1 MILILIAAVLPAF
14 VLLYFI
20 YRKDKL
26 RKEPANELIKGF
38 AFGAVSAFLS
48 FLISTPLGV
57 LGFYPAEPTT
67 FAGHVSTALFAAAVP
82 EELAKLF
89 MLWLLLRR
97 SKHFDEYVDGIVYAA
112 CVGMGFAALENI
124 MYLFANMENWAEVGA
139 LRALCSVPGHF
150 FFAVMM
156 GFFYSKAM
164 LGDPAK
170 RNSNL
175 VLAALVPI
183 ALHAAF
189 DALLMVSSMG
199 AGIAAACIVLFIGLY
214 AYMAL
219 TTRKRFKEHLA
230 IDEVAKKVDDTIA
243 AELADAADGKR
254 DNPVGDV
261 VYLPSELPSAPEQPS
276 GNPDSDA
283 TA

>member
-1 MILILIAAVLPAF
+1 MILILIAAVLPAL

-26 RKEPANELIKGF
+26 RKEPTGELLKGF
-38 AFGAVSAFLS
+38 GFGALSALAS
-48 FLISTPLGV
+48 FLISTPLGI
-57 LGFYPAEPTT
+57 LGFYPSEATT
-67 FAGHVSTALFAAAVP
+67 AAGHISTALFGAAVP

-89 MLWLLLRR
+89 MLWLLLRH

-124 MYLFANMENWAEVGA
+124 MYLFSNMESWAEVGA

-156 GFFYSKAM
+156 GFFFSKAM

-170 RNSNL
+170 RKANL
-175 VLAALVPI
+175 WLAALVPI
-183 ALHAAF
+183 ALHASF

-199 AGIAAACIVLFIGLY
+199 TGIAATCIVLFIGLY
-214 AYMAL
+214 AYMAF
-219 TTRKRFKEHLA
+219 TTRKRYKEHLA
-230 IDEVAKKVDDTIA
+230 IDEVAKKVDDTMA

-254 DNPVGDV
+254 DNPVGEV
-261 VYLPSELPSAPEQPS
+261 IYLPKDLPQDKA
-276 GNPDSDA
+276 
-283 TA
+283 

>member
-1 MILILIAAVLPAF
+1 MILILIAAILPALA
-14 VLLYFI
+14 LLYFI

-26 RKEPANELIKGF
+26 KKEPTGELLKGF
-38 AFGAVSAFLS
+38 GFGALSALLS
-48 FLISTPLGV
+48 FVISTPLGAM
-57 LGFYPAEPTT
+57 GFYPAEPTT
-67 FAGHVSTALFAAAVP
+67 VAGHISTALFAAAVP

-89 MLWLLLRR
+89 MLWLLLRTSR
-97 SKHFDEYVDGIVYAA
+97 HFDEYVDGIVYAV
-112 CVGMGFAALENI
+112 CVGLGFAALENI
-124 MYLFANMENWAEVGA
+124 LYLFANMESWAEVGA

-170 RNSNL
+170 RKYNL

-189 DALLMVSSMG
+189 DAILMVSSMG
-199 AGIAAACIVLFIGLY
+199 TGIAATGILLFLGLY
-214 AYMAL
+214 AYMAF
-219 TTRKRFKEHLA
+219 TTRKRYKEHLA

-261 VYLPSELPSAPEQPS
+261 IYLPKDLPK
-276 GNPDSDA
+276 NPDSDT

>member
-1 MILILIAAVLPAF
+1 MLMILIAAVLPAL
-14 VLLYFI
+14 VLIYFI
-20 YRKDKL
+20 YRKDKF
-26 RKEPANELIKGF
+26 RKEPTSELLKGF
-38 AFGAVSAFLS
+38 GFGAISALLS
-48 FLISTPLGV
+48 FVISTPLGAM
-57 LGFYPAEPTT
+57 GFYPAEPTT
-67 FAGHVSTALFAAAVP
+67 AAGHISTALFAAAVP

-89 MLWLLLRR
+89 MLWLLLRT

-124 MYLFANMENWAEVGA
+124 MYLFANMQNWAAVGA

-170 RNSNL
+170 RNSNM

-199 AGIAAACIVLFIGLY
+199 TGIAAACIVLFIGLY

-219 TTRKRFKEHLA
+219 TSRKRFKEHLA

-261 VYLPSELPSAPEQPS
+261 IYLPKDLPEDKA
-276 GNPDSDA
+276 
-283 TA
+283 